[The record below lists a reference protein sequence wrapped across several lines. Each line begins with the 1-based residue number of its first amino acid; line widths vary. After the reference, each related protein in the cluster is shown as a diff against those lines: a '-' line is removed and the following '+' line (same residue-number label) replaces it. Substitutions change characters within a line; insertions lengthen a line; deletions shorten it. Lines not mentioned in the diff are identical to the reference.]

1 MSGAWCRLMYSCE
14 IFKKKLPC
22 CAPLSHHFS
31 PSRTSSDFYYAAV
44 TMHWRV
50 LGLQVAPRAMGVE
63 RRAGRHFTVGTT
75 DAPGFEKSCN

>member
-50 LGLQVAPRAMGVE
+50 LGLVRS
-63 RRAGRHFTVGTT
+63 AGRVLDNAGGATSNGR
-75 DAPGFEKSCN
+75 